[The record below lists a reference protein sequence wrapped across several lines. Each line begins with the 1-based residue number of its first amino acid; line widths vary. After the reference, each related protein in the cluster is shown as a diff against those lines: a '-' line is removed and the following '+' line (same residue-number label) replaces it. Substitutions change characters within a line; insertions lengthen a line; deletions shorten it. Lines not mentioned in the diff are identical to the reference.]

1 MTLVLGGS
9 GSGKSAYAEQLLDGY
24 SRKYYIATMQ
34 VFDAESE
41 KRVAHHRQL
50 RAGKGFVTVEQPR
63 SIAQAARAFE
73 SSPLVQEREKR
84 GIPSGAMDGM
94 KRAGAEKGTAVL
106 LECMSNLVANEMFGS
121 EQHGDTDHVID
132 SGIAGTVSDRILKE
146 IAELSGKVD
155 HFVIV
160 SNNVFEDGIDYEEST
175 RNYICELGHVN
186 AGLAAMADT
195 VVEVVVGIPVFIK
208 Q

>member
-1 MTLVLGGS
+1 MFLVITGGS
-9 GSGKSAYAEQLLDGY
+9 GSGKSAYAEQCVLDCGPAE
-24 SRKYYIATMQ
+24 RIYIATMYP
-34 VFDAESE
+34 FDEE
-41 KRVAHHRQL
+41 CDRRIRRHREMRRQKQFSTL
-50 RAGKGFVTVEQPR
+50 ECYTGLKTAD
-63 SIAQAARAFE
+63 
-73 SSPLVQEREKR
+73 
-84 GIPSGAMDGM
+84 IPEDSV
-94 KRAGAEKGTAVL
+94 VL

-121 EQHGDTDHVID
+121 EQHGDTDHGID

-175 RNYICELGHVN
+175 RNYIRELGHVN